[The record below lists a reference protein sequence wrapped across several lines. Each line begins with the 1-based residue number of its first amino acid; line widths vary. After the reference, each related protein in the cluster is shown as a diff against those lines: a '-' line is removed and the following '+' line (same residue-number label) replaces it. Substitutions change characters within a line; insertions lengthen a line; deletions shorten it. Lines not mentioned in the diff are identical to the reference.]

1 MLSTIATIA
10 ASGRSGS
17 DAFRKA
23 ALRAADVAATSAGG
37 SGGNDDRRLR
47 GGRFD
52 FGAREL
58 GGPPDLD
65 EPPPDETSD
74 ELGELKSGGFTELIL
89 ARCAKRMTRRDGRF
103 ALSPCA
109 GRETWVCCHAKA
121 RSHFWIR

>member
-37 SGGNDDRRLR
+37 NGGNDDRRPR

-52 FGAREL
+52 FGARESF
-58 GGPPDLD
+58 D
-65 EPPPDETSD
+65 ERSLFD
-74 ELGELKSGGFTELIL
+74 ELGELKPDDT
-89 ARCAKRMTRRDGRF
+89 C
-103 ALSPCA
+103 
-109 GRETWVCCHAKA
+109 
-121 RSHFWIR
+121 